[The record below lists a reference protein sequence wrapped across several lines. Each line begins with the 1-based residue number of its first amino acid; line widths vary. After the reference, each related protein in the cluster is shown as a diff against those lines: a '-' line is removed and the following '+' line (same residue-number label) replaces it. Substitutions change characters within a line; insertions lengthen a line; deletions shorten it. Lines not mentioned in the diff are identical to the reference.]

1 MAFKRHVVRSMAA
14 MILAII
20 AYVAPSAVE
29 AHDGHVHCGHN
40 RRAAA
45 MVDAKAPLAGLALAT
60 SLHVPGLTGRFP
72 GAPRF
77 FGTMPVRPT
86 ASLKA
91 ADSDEG
97 CCPGAC
103 KRCRCGT
110 AVCGTLGIPA
120 APTSLSA
127 PLFKAVVMVPDDV
140 AGHEGAGPEAL
151 RKPPRTVA

>member
-1 MAFKRHVVRSMAA
+1 MAFRRHVVRSIAA

-45 MVDAKAPLAGLALAT
+45 MVDAKAPLAGPALAT
-60 SLHVPGLTGRFP
+60 SLHVPGFMGWLR
-72 GAPRF
+72 GAPRLR
-77 FGTMPVRPT
+77 TLPVRAT

-91 ADSDEG
+91 ADADEG

-103 KRCRCGT
+103 NRCRCGT